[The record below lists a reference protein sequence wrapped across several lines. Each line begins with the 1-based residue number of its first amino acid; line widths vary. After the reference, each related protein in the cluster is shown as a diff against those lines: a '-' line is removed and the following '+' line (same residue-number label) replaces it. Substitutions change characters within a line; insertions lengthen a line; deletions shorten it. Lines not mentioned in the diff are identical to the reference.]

1 MKNIMIIL
9 FILGL
14 SLVAGAQ
21 EEISEGISLSPQDE
35 AVEQAP
41 SSYTWSDFLMG
52 KSCEDDATIL
62 DQSGTFNKLKHTY
75 CMGPIHAWEDL
86 LITFRQNKKDL
97 LINEK
102 LKEGETILRYLKVI
116 PLVFFDVHK
125 THPVGQTLQAQLDRI
140 QNAIQN
146 KDPEAVLLL
155 MQDLL
160 PAQQLFLMPLFN
172 EAQRLT
178 DFKNMLEKKGGS
190 S

>member
-1 MKNIMIIL
+1 M
-9 FILGL
+9 
-14 SLVAGAQ
+14 
-21 EEISEGISLSPQDE
+21 
-35 AVEQAP
+35 
-41 SSYTWSDFLMG
+41 
-52 KSCEDDATIL
+52 
-62 DQSGTFNKLKHTY
+62 
-75 CMGPIHAWEDL
+75 
-86 LITFRQNKKDL
+86 ITFRQNKKDL